1 MKKAKFILTAIGV
14 LAVAGGA
21 LAFKAHKFTQLKVYK
36 LNAQETSCTFLKS
49 YNPSVVGQ
57 PTLTITKAT
66 ITNAI
71 PALTECVNTVRV
83 RSEGI

>member
-21 LAFKAHKFTQLKVYK
+21 LAFKAHKFTQFKVYK

-49 YNPSVVGQ
+49 YNQTVAGQ
-57 PTLTITKAT
+57 PTVTITKAT

-71 PALTECVNTVRV
+71 PALTECTNTIRV
-83 RSEGI
+83 RQEAL